1 MPKRERIEG
10 KTKGEFLDRILK
22 ILRNFGLLL
31 YTFSEIMI
39 Y

>member
-1 MPKRERIEG
+1 MPKRDRIEG

-31 YTFSEIMI
+31 YTFSKIMI

>member
-1 MPKRERIEG
+1 MPKDGRDGR
-10 KTKGEFLDRILK
+10 KRKGSFLDRILK
-22 ILRNFGLLL
+22 ILMNFGLLL